1 MMKASYISEIPIHKI
16 QSGVSNKITSPAP
29 RAAWQEILQA
39 DPNSLPDQTPDW
51 LDCMLATGQYQDASC
66 LYEINDIQM
75 VLPMV
80 KERLAISAL
89 ASESSNP
96 HAWGIGGLISSQP
109 LQREHIAAVFEDLR
123 RHKVLHT
130 TIRPNP
136 MQGELWQDSVP
147 AHITTIPRLAHVL
160 NLQGGFE
167 EVWSKRFAS
176 YTRTKVRKAEKSG
189 LVVECDTTGRL
200 IPIFYEL
207 LIQSIDRWATR
218 QHEPLA
224 MATWRARR
232 RDPISKLELIA
243 RKMGDRCCI
252 WMAWYKGEPA
262 AAIIVLK
269 GTNAHSIRGAMNK
282 KLAGPTEANTLIQSL
297 AIEDVCR
304 SGCRYYHLGESG
316 ANQSLAHFKE
326 RFGAV
331 GYPYAEYVVERLPL
345 TAAGQKLRNLVKA
358 LIGFKDA

>member
-1 MMKASYISEIPIHKI
+1 MKASYISEMSINRIQPGIHVK
-16 QSGVSNKITSPAP
+16 VTSPAP
-29 RAAWQEILQA
+29 RDAWLQIHQA
-39 DPNSLPDQTPDW
+39 DPYALPDQTPMW
-51 LDCMLATGQYQDASC
+51 LDCMLATGQYQDASR
-66 LYEINDIQM
+66 LYEINDTKM

-80 KERLAISAL
+80 KVPSAISGFAV
-89 ASESSNP
+89 EYSNP
-96 HAWGIGGLISSQP
+96 HAWGIGGLISSRP
-109 LQREHIAAVFEDLR
+109 LKREHIGAVFEDLQ
-123 RHKVLHT
+123 HLNLLHT

-136 MQGELWQDSVP
+136 MQGELWRDSAP
-147 AHITTIPRLAHVL
+147 ARITTIPRLAHVL
-160 NLQGGFE
+160 DLEGGFE
-167 EVWSKRFAS
+167 KVWSKRFAG

-189 LVVECDTTGRL
+189 LEVECDCTGRL
-200 IPIFYEL
+200 IPIFYNL
-207 LIQSIDRWATR
+207 LIQSVDRWATR

-243 RKMGDRCCI
+243 RKMGDQCCI

-282 KLAGPTEANTLIQSL
+282 ELAGPTEANTLIQSL
-297 AIEDVCR
+297 AIEDICR
-304 SGCRYYHLGESG
+304 SGCRYYHLGETGS
-316 ANQSLAHFKE
+316 NQSLAHFKA

-345 TAAGQKLRNLVKA
+345 TAASQKLRSLIKTM
-358 LIGFKDA
+358 IGFKDA